1 MLVAMFGWLTLGYE
15 VENHRL
21 LEPSGYIRPPIMLP
35 RQKGSDQ
42 IRQINDLS
50 APWGAELRFGGM
62 YDALHQG
69 RCLVYWSWLPPWSA
83 IPGSLMP
90 LEVTFDWEH
99 RIQLAL
105 NAASA
110 GTAPDIAIAPGGRV
124 GACNGQA
131 MIAGVKLTIADGL
144 LTSTAAVAKNAA
156 AARRPTQKVD

>member
-1 MLVAMFGWLTLGYE
+1 MPVAMFGWLALGYG

-21 LEPSGYIRPPIMLP
+21 LEPSGYIRPQIMLT
-35 RQKGSDQ
+35 RQKGNDQ
-42 IRQINDLS
+42 IRQINGLS
-50 APWGAELRFGGM
+50 APWGAELRFGGL

-69 RCLVYWSWLPPWSA
+69 RCLIYWSWPPPWST

-99 RIQLAL
+99 LIQLAL

-110 GTAPDIAIAPGGRV
+110 GTAPDIAIARGDRV

-131 MIAGVKLTIADGL
+131 MIAGVKLTIAEGL
-144 LTSTAAVAKNAA
+144 LTSTAAVAKDAT
-156 AARRPTQKVD
+156 AARRTPHKVD